1 MSIMKLHLI
10 IILFLGFASLCFGQT
25 PSASPMPAQSA
36 STENTN
42 TNTKTK
48 TFGSSLEKYKN
59 KKPQNSQ
66 QKSKTEE
73 SDDEEVIRLKTDL
86 VVNDILV
93 TDRDGKVITDL
104 KKEDFIVTENGVAQ
118 TIEVFSLGE
127 KSTVSRSIVLI
138 IDNTFRL
145 EFPYL
150 SKSVQAAKFLV
161 DKLNP
166 EDKMAIVTGDIK
178 LLADFTTDKTLLK
191 NTLDSLEKNR
201 VSGGGGFEFETL
213 LAVLNEMLATGD
225 KHPIIIFQGSASE
238 IVRIK
243 TGDDTLWRFY
253 STFTRTEHL
262 KDYRYLEFSDIKEA
276 VEKSRATI
284 YSVVTGIRFLG
295 FSKKEQLKR
304 ARKSIENIS
313 KFMFRDE
320 YRRSELIRTFQ
331 ESEVKR
337 QIAAQTAMSEISELS
352 GGSIGF
358 IEKPEDAENVY
369 ANIFE
374 NIKNRYVIGYYPT
387 NQKQDGKRR
396 EVKIEIRN
404 HPEYIVTGR
413 RNYLPR

>member
-1 MSIMKLHLI
+1 MKPYFI
-10 IILFLGFASLCFGQT
+10 TILFLACVCLSYGQK
-25 PSASPMPAQSA
+25 PSAPPEK
-36 STENTN
+36 TR
-42 TNTKTK
+42 TK

-59 KKPQNSQ
+59 EKPQDSQ
-66 QKSKTEE
+66 QKSKIEE
-73 SDDEEVIRLKTDL
+73 PDDEEVIRIKTDF

-93 TDRDGKVITDL
+93 TDKNGKMLADL
-104 KKEDFIVTENGVAQ
+104 KKDDFIVTENGVAQ

-127 KSTVSRSIVLI
+127 RSTVPRSIVLV
-138 IDNTFRL
+138 IDNTFLL

-150 SKSVQAAKFLV
+150 SKSIQAAKLLV

-178 LLADFTTDKTLLK
+178 LLVDFTKDKTLLK

-213 LAVLNEMLATGD
+213 LAVLNEMFATED
-225 KHPIIIFQGSASE
+225 RHPIIIFQGSANE
-238 IVRIK
+238 MVRIK
-243 TGDDTLWRFY
+243 TGDDSLWRFY
-253 STFTRTEHL
+253 TSFIRNKKL
-262 KDYRYLEFSDIKEA
+262 KDHRYLEFSDIKET

-295 FSKKEQLKR
+295 LLKKEQLKR

-313 KFMFRDE
+313 TFLLRDKS
-320 YRRSELIRTFQ
+320 RLSEVVRTFQ
-331 ESEVKR
+331 EAEVKR
-337 QIAAQTAMSEISELS
+337 QIAAQTAMFEIAELS
-352 GGSIGF
+352 GGYTDF

-369 ANIFE
+369 ANIFT

-387 NQKQDGKRR
+387 NQEQGGKRR
-396 EVKIEIRN
+396 EVKIEVRG

-413 RNYLPR
+413 KAYFPQ